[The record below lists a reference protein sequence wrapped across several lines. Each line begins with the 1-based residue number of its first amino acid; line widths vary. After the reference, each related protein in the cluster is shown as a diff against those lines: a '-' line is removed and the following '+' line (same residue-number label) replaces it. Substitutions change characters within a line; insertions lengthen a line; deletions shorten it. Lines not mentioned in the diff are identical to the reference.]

1 MKNIKHFLLMA
12 VASLVFSCQLLAA
25 KMRPPGAL
33 APAVLIHQQTAK
45 KQELQA
51 KKRDAKKALLDVEYG
66 FKAHTR
72 ALKKDGALKPG
83 EQVALSDAHKTAIS
97 TFAQAKTDYKYA
109 KRGKEVNEQKRFE
122 KIEKTAAA
130 AIAHRESYEEV
141 AAQKRLA
148 KSSGAWVAMDNAK
161 RLKAG
166 MREQNKA
173 VKSISAYNRQQLQG
187 ARTDGHFAHIDKD
200 FAAQG
205 VLVEKQRLAQENLR
219 RESEQ
224 IRVAREAQQRIYDA
238 GYQGVA
244 HERREAK
251 QRLAELKGKQAQKK
265 GLLAKITTLVTGRKD
280 RKEIAELERRIREQK
295 AEKASLRQGVSS
307 WIRDVRDGK
316 KLEKI
321 PADSVVKP

>member
-1 MKNIKHFLLMA
+1 MA

-25 KMRPPGAL
+25 KIRPPGAL

-51 KKRDAKKALLDVEYG
+51 KKREAKKALLDAEYG

-83 EQVALSDAHKTAIS
+83 EQALSDAHKTAIS
-97 TFAQAKTDYKYA
+97 NFAQAKTDYKYA
-109 KRGKEVNEQKRFE
+109 KRGKEVDEQKRLK

-130 AIAHRESYEEV
+130 AIAQREAYENV

-166 MREQNKA
+166 MREQDKA

-187 ARTDGHFAHIDKD
+187 ARTDAHFAHIDKD

-205 VLVEKQRLAQENLR
+205 VLVEKQKLAQENLR

-224 IRVAREAQQRIYDA
+224 LRVAREAQQRIHDVN
-238 GYQGVA
+238 YQRVA

-251 QRLAELKGKQAQKK
+251 QRLAELKGKQAKKK
-265 GLLAKITTLVTGRKD
+265 GLLEKITTLVAGRKD

-316 KLEKI
+316 KQEKI